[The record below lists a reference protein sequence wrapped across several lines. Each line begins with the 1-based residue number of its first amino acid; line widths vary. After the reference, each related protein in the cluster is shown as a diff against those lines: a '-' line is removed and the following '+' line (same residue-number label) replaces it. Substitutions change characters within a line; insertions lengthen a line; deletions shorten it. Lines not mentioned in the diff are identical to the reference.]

1 MNIIVI
7 VIIAF
12 AVLMILSM
20 AIKIVTEFERGV
32 IFRLGRLIGAKG
44 PGLFL
49 IIPFVDRMVKVDL
62 RVVTMDVP
70 SQEVI
75 TKDNVTVRVN
85 AVVYFRV
92 VDPESSVV
100 KVLDHIRATSQI
112 SQTTLRNVLG
122 QSELDE
128 LLAQREKLN
137 QMLQKIIDEHT
148 DPWGVKVSTVEIKE
162 VELAEEMKRSMAAQA
177 EAERERRAKIIHAE
191 GELQASEKLAQAA
204 HIIGR
209 EPAAIQLRFLS
220 TLSEIA
226 SEKNS
231 TILFPIP
238 IEFLKAFGR
247 SSPNTLEESK

>member
-1 MNIIVI
+1 VNIIII

-32 IFRLGRLIGAKG
+32 IFRLGRLVGAKG

-247 SSPNTLEESK
+247 SPNTLEESK

>member
-1 MNIIVI
+1 MNPIIIGVI
-7 VIIAF
+7 VL
-12 AVLMILSM
+12 AVLIILPM
-20 AIKIVTEFERGV
+20 AIKIVAEYERGV

-49 IIPFVDRMVKVDL
+49 IIPFVDKMFKVDL

-75 TKDNVTVRVN
+75 TKDNVTLRVN

-128 LLAQREKLN
+128 LLSQRDKINET
-137 QMLQKIIDEHT
+137 LQQIVDEQT
-148 DPWGVKVSTVEIKE
+148 DPWGVKVSAVEVKD
-162 VELAEEMKRSMAAQA
+162 VTLPDTMQRAMAAQA
-177 EAERERRAKIIHAE
+177 EAEREKRAKIVHAA
-191 GELQASEKLAQAA
+191 GELEASAGSVEPVAES
-204 HIIGR
+204 GR
-209 EPAAIQLRFLS
+209 PG
-220 TLSEIA
+220 
-226 SEKNS
+226 
-231 TILFPIP
+231 
-238 IEFLKAFGR
+238 GR
-247 SSPNTLEESK
+247 SSVTARP